1 MHTLA
6 GEMMGQSPP
15 IDVKVEMVKTL
26 AGTRTLTRELQLNVV
41 CALAGEI

>member
-6 GEMMGQSPP
+6 GEMMGPSPP
-15 IDVKVEMVKTL
+15 IDVKEEMVKTL
-26 AGTRTLTRELQLNVV
+26 AGMRTLTGELQHSVA